1 MTSHIEMM
9 EGKMNFD
16 EYILNIGTRAKDAS
30 RIMATVSTNLK
41 NSALLHMSDALRNNE
56 KNIIEANMKDME
68 LGIKN
73 NLSKALLDR
82 LMINGERIESMAE
95 GLKNVAS
102 LPDPIGG
109 GIKGWKTPNNLDIS
123 MVRVPL
129 GVIGIIYESRPNV
142 TVDAAALC
150 LKAGNSIILR
160 GGSEAI
166 NTNIAL
172 AEVISKAAI
181 YAGLP
186 EGCIQLIEMID
197 RELVNKLIKL
207 NDYVDVI
214 IPRGGVSLKKA
225 IISNAT
231 VPIIETGAG
240 VCHIYVDLDADLN
253 MAEEIIVNAKTQ
265 RPGVCNAV
273 ETVLVHKNI
282 ANEFL
287 PKLEQRLKGLGV
299 EIRTCESGIK
309 ILCGAKVAS
318 EEDWATEYLDLILS
332 IKIVCSIE
340 EAINHIFRYGTK
352 HSEAIITDSYKNSQ
366 KFLKEVDAACLYVN
380 ASTRFTDGSEFGFGA
395 EIGISTQKLHARGPM
410 GLEQLT
416 TTKYLI
422 YGQGQVR
429 K

>member
-1 MTSHIEMM
+1 
-9 EGKMNFD
+9 MNFD

-41 NSALLHMSDALRNNE
+41 NSALLHMADALRNNE
-56 KNIIEANMKDME
+56 RNIIEANMKDME

-172 AEVISKAAI
+172 AQVISKAAI

-265 RPGVCNAV
+265 RPGVCNAI

-366 KFLKEVDAACLYVN
+366 KFLKEVDAACVYVN

>member
-1 MTSHIEMM
+1 
-9 EGKMNFD
+9 MNFQ
-16 EYILNIGTRAKDAS
+16 EYIINIGKNAKNAS
-30 RIMATVSTNLK
+30 RIMVSVSTDVK
-41 NSALLHMSDALRNNE
+41 NNALVHMAGELIDS
-56 KNIIEANMKDME
+56 KSTIIEANMVDME
-68 LGIKN
+68 LGRKN
-73 NLSKALLDR
+73 NLSKAMLDR
-82 LMINGERIESMAE
+82 LMINEQRVENMAE

-102 LPDPIGG
+102 LPDPIGE
-109 GIKGWKTPNNLDIS
+109 GIKRWKRPNNLDIS

-129 GVIGIIYESRPNV
+129 GVIGMIYESRPNV

-172 AEVISKAAI
+172 ARVIIKASI
-181 YAGLP
+181 EAGLP
-186 EGCIQLIEMID
+186 EGCIQLIEMVD
-197 RELVNKLIKL
+197 RELVNSLIKL

-214 IPRGGVSLKKA
+214 IPRGGVGLKKA
-225 IISNAT
+225 IIANAT
-231 VPIIETGAG
+231 VPVIETGAG
-240 VCHIYVDLDADLN
+240 VCHIYVDLEADLC

-273 ETVLVHKNI
+273 ETVLVHENI
-282 ANEFL
+282 ASDFL
-287 PKLEQRLKGLGV
+287 PKLAQRLYGLGV
-299 EIRTCESGIK
+299 EIRICENGIK
-309 ILCGAKVAS
+309 ILSGAKAAV
-318 EEDWATEYLDLILS
+318 EEDWSTEYLNLILS
-332 IKIVCSIE
+332 IKVVESME
-340 EAINHIFRYGTK
+340 EAIDHIFKYGTK
-352 HSEAIITDSYKNSQ
+352 HSEVIITDNYTNSQ
-366 KFLKEVDAACLYVN
+366 RFLKEVDASCVYVN

-422 YGQGQVR
+422 YGEGQVR